1 MLESSSEARGHS
13 RTKRSTLR
21 SIDNANANGARQ
33 RAGLSARCP
42 LRGQPR
48 HSGPMLGRNR
58 SGKAGAAPS
67 EATPRRASRRVAR
80 RSSVP
85 EALLSPRSLAEL
97 KTEVEAEAEAG
108 GDALGALPVPTVC
121 PPSSRRAGLA
131 PPGHAKQRARW
142 GLAATAIRTRQGQ
155 RGELP
160 HTGHRRGAG
169 LSQQPGQHAI
179 GPHRAA
185 RASAAARFLFLLEPG
200 PGSLL
205 GAAGRQRQQE
215 RGEAQDW
222 RHPRYPSARTSPPTP
237 STALADSRPRPFSRR
252 TVTSLSVCV
261 CCAPLSGASDSSG
274 RAQCCREH
282 TARHGLGSGARGA
295 IWGGATFPRCNF
307 RRCSPAIA
315 QLQATLQPRLDGP
328 LARLAVAAWR
338 PVPARPAR
346 HCARTRARSS

>member
-1 MLESSSEARGHS
+1 MHWVHCHCQRCARPRHAARGLLH
-13 RTKRSTLR
+13 RATL
-21 SIDNANANGARQ
+21 S
-33 RAGLSARCP
+33 SA
-42 LRGQPR
+42 
-48 HSGPMLGRNR
+48 
-58 SGKAGAAPS
+58 
-67 EATPRRASRRVAR
+67 
-80 RSSVP
+80 
-85 EALLSPRSLAEL
+85 
-97 KTEVEAEAEAG
+97 
-108 GDALGALPVPTVC
+108 
-121 PPSSRRAGLA
+121 
-131 PPGHAKQRARW
+131 ARW

-252 TVTSLSVCV
+252 TGTSLSVCV
-261 CCAPLSGASDSSG
+261 CCAPLSGGQRQQWPSAVLP
-274 RAQCCREH
+274 RAYRA
-282 TARHGLGSGARGA
+282 TWLGQRR
-295 IWGGATFPRCNF
+295 PCNF
-307 RRCSPAIA
+307 GGCNFHTVPLQPGDRATPSDASASTRWTSCATRCRCVATGACPPRPALRAHTRAIQLVRCSQHRRHPHAWTWPHAETPATRSA
-315 QLQATLQPRLDGP
+315 
-328 LARLAVAAWR
+328 ARLATRVRWCSSFSSAST
-338 PVPARPAR
+338 
-346 HCARTRARSS
+346 RTWTSRCPSPRSRRGL